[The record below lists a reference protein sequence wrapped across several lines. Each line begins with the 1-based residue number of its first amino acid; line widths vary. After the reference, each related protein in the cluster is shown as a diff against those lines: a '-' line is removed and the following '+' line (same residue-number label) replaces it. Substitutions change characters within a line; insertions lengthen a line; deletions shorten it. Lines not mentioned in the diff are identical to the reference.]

1 MGKRKTYDELTFMDD
16 FMFREVME
24 NHPEIC
30 QELAELLTGRKVL
43 EVRLPEAQKEEKFLY
58 EGRGVRFDIYFE
70 DQANTVYDIEMQ
82 TVVRTSIK
90 KRSRYYSSMLDMD
103 HLRQHMSYS
112 ELPDTYIVFIC
123 LDDPFHRDSV
133 RYTFRETCEEL
144 PDLKLEDGSTII
156 FINSKGKDGASPELQ
171 DFLEYLNGRLPKSDL
186 TEAIDRAVR
195 DQKEDERGRRKYMT
209 LQEHYDIEHEDGV
222 QEGIVRGRKEG
233 RKEGIAAGQK
243 QMSLVL
249 KKLFDA
255 GKTDEV
261 EKALNDEDYLNKLI
275 TEFKDK

>member
-1 MGKRKTYDELTFMDD
+1 MGKRKTYDGLTFTDD

-30 QELAELLTGRKVL
+30 QELAELLT
-43 EVRLPEAQKEEKFLY
+43 
-58 EGRGVRFDIYFE
+58 
-70 DQANTVYDIEMQ
+70 
-82 TVVRTSIK
+82 
-90 KRSRYYSSMLDMD
+90 
-103 HLRQHMSYS
+103 
-112 ELPDTYIVFIC
+112 
-123 LDDPFHRDSV
+123 
-133 RYTFRETCEEL
+133 
-144 PDLKLEDGSTII
+144 
-156 FINSKGKDGASPELQ
+156 
-171 DFLEYLNGRLPKSDL
+171 GRLPKSDL

-249 KKLFDA
+249 KNLFDA

>member
-1 MGKRKTYDELTFMDD
+1 MGRRKTYDELTFTDD

-30 QELAELLTGRKVL
+30 QELAELLTGR
-43 EVRLPEAQKEEKFLY
+43 
-58 EGRGVRFDIYFE
+58 
-70 DQANTVYDIEMQ
+70 
-82 TVVRTSIK
+82 
-90 KRSRYYSSMLDMD
+90 
-103 HLRQHMSYS
+103 
-112 ELPDTYIVFIC
+112 
-123 LDDPFHRDSV
+123 
-133 RYTFRETCEEL
+133 
-144 PDLKLEDGSTII
+144 
-156 FINSKGKDGASPELQ
+156 
-171 DFLEYLNGRLPKSDL
+171 
-186 TEAIDRAVR
+186 VR

-249 KKLFDA
+249 KNLFDA

>member
-1 MGKRKTYDELTFMDD
+1 MGRRKTYDELTFTDD

-30 QELAELLTGRKVL
+30 QELAELLTGR
-43 EVRLPEAQKEEKFLY
+43 
-58 EGRGVRFDIYFE
+58 
-70 DQANTVYDIEMQ
+70 
-82 TVVRTSIK
+82 
-90 KRSRYYSSMLDMD
+90 
-103 HLRQHMSYS
+103 
-112 ELPDTYIVFIC
+112 
-123 LDDPFHRDSV
+123 
-133 RYTFRETCEEL
+133 
-144 PDLKLEDGSTII
+144 
-156 FINSKGKDGASPELQ
+156 
-171 DFLEYLNGRLPKSDL
+171 
-186 TEAIDRAVR
+186 
-195 DQKEDERGRRKYMT
+195 QKEDERGRRKYMT

-249 KKLFDA
+249 KNLFDA

>member
-1 MGKRKTYDELTFMDD
+1 MGKRKTYDELTFTDD

-156 FINSKGKDGASPELQ
+156 FINSKGRDGTSPELQ

-249 KKLFDA
+249 KNLFDA

>member
-1 MGKRKTYDELTFMDD
+1 MGRRKTYDELTFTDD

-58 EGRGVRFDIYFE
+58 KGRGVRFDIYFE

-209 LQEHYDIEHEDGV
+209 LQEHYDEEREEGREEISFVMKRLLNAGRIEDAKRAADDSEYMD
-222 QEGIVRGRKEG
+222 QLLEEFGRKEP
-233 RKEGIAAGQK
+233 
-243 QMSLVL
+243 VH
-249 KKLFDA
+249 
-255 GKTDEV
+255 
-261 EKALNDEDYLNKLI
+261 
-275 TEFKDK
+275 

>member
-1 MGKRKTYDELTFMDD
+1 MGKRKTYDELTFTDD

-58 EGRGVRFDIYFE
+58 KGRGVRFDIYFE

-233 RKEGIAAGQK
+233 WKEGIAAGQK

-249 KKLFDA
+249 KNLFDA

>member
-1 MGKRKTYDELTFMDD
+1 MGKRKTYDELTFTDD

-70 DQANTVYDIEMQ
+70 DQANTVYDVEMQ

-156 FINSKGKDGASPELQ
+156 FINSKGRDGTSPELQ

-249 KKLFDA
+249 KNLFDA

>member
-1 MGKRKTYDELTFMDD
+1 MGRRKTYDELTFTDD
-16 FMFREVME
+16 FMFSEVMG

-156 FINSKGKDGASPELQ
+156 FINSKGRDGTSPELQ

-249 KKLFDA
+249 KNLFDA

>member
-1 MGKRKTYDELTFMDD
+1 MGRRKTYDELTFTDD

-58 EGRGVRFDIYFE
+58 KGRGVRFDIYFE

-156 FINSKGKDGASPELQ
+156 FINSKGRDGTSPELQ

-249 KKLFDA
+249 KNLFDA

>member
-1 MGKRKTYDELTFMDD
+1 MVQRKTYDELTFTDD

-58 EGRGVRFDIYFE
+58 KGRGVRFDIYFE
-70 DQANTVYDIEMQ
+70 DQANTVYDVEMQ

-156 FINSKGKDGASPELQ
+156 FINSKGRDGTSPELQ

-249 KKLFDA
+249 KNLFDA

>member
-1 MGKRKTYDELTFMDD
+1 LGRRKTYDELTFTDD

-58 EGRGVRFDIYFE
+58 KGRGVRFDIYFE

-156 FINSKGKDGASPELQ
+156 FINSKGRDGTSPELQ

-249 KKLFDA
+249 KNLFDA

>member
-1 MGKRKTYDELTFMDD
+1 MGRRKTYDELTFTDD

-58 EGRGVRFDIYFE
+58 KGRGVRFDIYFE
-70 DQANTVYDIEMQ
+70 DQANTVYDVEMQ

-233 RKEGIAAGQK
+233 WKEGIAAGQK

-249 KKLFDA
+249 KNLFDA

>member
-1 MGKRKTYDELTFMDD
+1 MGRRKTYDELTFTDD

-43 EVRLPEAQKEEKFLY
+43 EVRLPEAQKEKKFLY

-70 DQANTVYDIEMQ
+70 DQANTVYDVEMQ

-156 FINSKGKDGASPELQ
+156 FINSKGRDGTSPELQ

-249 KKLFDA
+249 KNLFDA

>member
-1 MGKRKTYDELTFMDD
+1 MGRRKTYDELTFTDD

-58 EGRGVRFDIYFE
+58 KGRGVRFDIYFE
-70 DQANTVYDIEMQ
+70 DQANTVYDVEMQ

-156 FINSKGKDGASPELQ
+156 FINSKGRDGTSPELQ

-209 LQEHYDIEHEDGV
+209 LQEHYDEEREEGREEISFVMKRLLNAGRIEEAKRAADDSKYMD
-222 QEGIVRGRKEG
+222 QLLEEFGRKEP
-233 RKEGIAAGQK
+233 
-243 QMSLVL
+243 VH
-249 KKLFDA
+249 
-255 GKTDEV
+255 
-261 EKALNDEDYLNKLI
+261 
-275 TEFKDK
+275 

>member
-1 MGKRKTYDELTFMDD
+1 MGRRKTYDELTFTDD

-70 DQANTVYDIEMQ
+70 DQANTVYDVEMQ

-156 FINSKGKDGASPELQ
+156 FINSKGRDGTSPELQ

-249 KKLFDA
+249 KNLFDA